1 MESWEGRKILD
12 VGHEHGWDGT
22 DEERV
27 TSKRVIG
34 WDGCKVLGKSSA
46 VLLFCFY
53 FIGAHRLSELFLGT
67 DRLVTSQTF
76 WSVVLLA

>member
-53 FIGAHRLSELFLGT
+53 FL
-67 DRLVTSQTF
+67 
-76 WSVVLLA
+76 